1 MNTGPSQGA
10 HGPLSLPNW
19 WPTDPRHTTSSTS
32 DVMSQLCRVCGEP
45 AAGFHFGAFT
55 CEGCKSFFG
64 RTYNNLSSISEC
76 KNNGECVINKKN
88 RTSCKACRLRKCLV
102 VGMSKSGSRYGRRSN
117 WFKIHCLLQEQQ
129 QQQHHHHHH
138 HHNHNNNQHQ
148 QQHPHQQQQQPHQ
161 QQQHRPSAGLHFQQ
175 QQQQSAAGCRISL
188 DQGRTPPLP
197 PLWADV
203 KHHLRLDAD
212 NNNSVAG
219 DLNKDGVGGRLSVS
233 AAAAAAVVQA
243 VRPELLR
250 WPSPFF
256 SAFPFPPPAPFF
268 LALQQQQQQQQQQQL
283 HQQQQS
289 PQPRATPPPTASH
302 RHRSPPS
309 PSYRGSSSED
319 DSGAGEHDE
328 DDDRRDGP
336 PSPKR
341 VAVSCDLP
349 PVQESPMDLSVTAA
363 ASPPS
368 RPPSFGF
375 PSVLPYAGGRSP
387 GHSPDRSRRRR
398 RRPRKRRRQPA
409 PDFVAV
415 ADRTSGSD
423 DDCAAGTDSV
433 RDSDSNESGGR
444 PEKSAPLDLTCN
456 RS

>member
-1 MNTGPSQGA
+1 
-10 HGPLSLPNW
+10 
-19 WPTDPRHTTSSTS
+19 
-32 DVMSQLCRVCGEP
+32 MSQLCRVCGEP

-129 QQQHHHHHH
+129 QQHHHQ
-138 HHNHNNNQHQ
+138 HNNNNNNNNSNHHQ
-148 QQHPHQQQQQPHQ
+148 QLPHHQQQQPLAH
-161 QQQHRPSAGLHFQQ
+161 HRQSAGLQHF
-175 QQQQSAAGCRISL
+175 QQQSAAGCRLSL
-188 DQGRTPPLP
+188 EHGRTP

-219 DLNKDGVGGRLSVS
+219 DLNKDGTGGRLSAS
-233 AAAAAAVVQA
+233 AAAAAAAVVQA

-268 LALQQQQQQQQQQQL
+268 LALQQQQQQQQHQQQL
-283 HQQQQS
+283 QQQ
-289 PQPRATPPPTASH
+289 PPTPPPPPS
-302 RHRSPPS
+302 RGHRSSRS
-309 PSYRGSSSED
+309 PSYRSLTADD
-319 DSGAGEHDE
+319 DSCAGDRDEE
-328 DDDRRDGP
+328 DDDDGP
-336 PSPKR
+336 PSSKR
-341 VAVSCDLP
+341 VAVHRDPP

-363 ASPPS
+363 ASSPS
-368 RPPSFGF
+368 RPPSLGS
-375 PSVLPYAGGRSP
+375 PSLLPYVGGRSP
-387 GHSPDRSRRRR
+387 GHSPEDRSRRRR
-398 RRPRKRRRQPA
+398 RRPRRRRRHPRV
-409 PDFVAV
+409 DFAA
-415 ADRTSGSD
+415 ADRTSCSD
-423 DDCAAGTDSV
+423 DDHDDDDDDSLAGSDSAAV
-433 RDSDSNESGGR
+433 SDSNGSADGGR
-444 PEKSAPLDLTCN
+444 PEKNAPLDLTCN

>member
-1 MNTGPSQGA
+1 MNTGPGQGA

-129 QQQHHHHHH
+129 QHHH
-138 HHNHNNNQHQ
+138 HHNNNSQHQQ
-148 QQHPHQQQQQPHQ
+148 QQHPHQQQQHSHQQQ

-175 QQQQSAAGCRISL
+175 QSAAGCRMSL

-197 PLWADV
+197 PMWADV

-268 LALQQQQQQQQQQQL
+268 LALQQQQQQHQ
-283 HQQQQS
+283 QQQQS
-289 PQPRATPPPTASH
+289 PQPPPTTPPH
-302 RHRSPPS
+302 GHRSSPS
-309 PSYRGSSSED
+309 PPYRSSTDD
-319 DSGAGEHDE
+319 DSGAGERDE
-328 DDDRRDGP
+328 DGDHSDGP
-336 PSPKR
+336 PSSKR
-341 VAVSCDLP
+341 LAAPRDLP

-363 ASPPS
+363 ASTPS
-368 RPPSFGF
+368 RPPPFGF
-375 PSVLPYAGGRSP
+375 PTLLPYVGGRSP

-398 RRPRKRRRQPA
+398 QRPRRRRPQQVLEFA
-409 PDFVAV
+409 AAV
-415 ADRTSGSD
+415 DRTSGSD
-423 DDCAAGTDSV
+423 DDCAAGTDSA
-433 RDSDSNESGGR
+433 RDSDSNESATGL
-444 PEKSAPLDLTCN
+444 PEKNAPLDLTFN